1 MKDKQALR
9 EAAEKALPAMQRLL
23 MMPNDELFD
32 EAALN
37 VDGDVDAANAF
48 NLLAGPETMLA
59 LLDELDKK
67 QQYIKLRDQE
77 NEDIALTV
85 GKLRVELEHYKSR
98 EERVT
103 KLVLDNSTSWDVLY
117 EKLEAAER
125 RIANNERVMRAV
137 VEAASIRGIRPFEG
151 IECDP
156 PTLEENAEACGD
168 AMSAR
173 IRELEANPPKPHH
186 NGLMQISNELVQA
199 RQRIAELERSETQL
213 INERDDAESAL
224 NDAYKAVMG
233 QAPEWSNWFSFGNA
247 IDEIE
252 LACEL
257 WRNQTDDVIQF
268 RQRIAELEK
277 GHQEA
282 AKQIN
287 SWRRLAKQNI
297 AERGKDISELEAA
310 RQRIAELENSETQLI
325 NERDAA
331 ESALADMYQAATGER
346 PEWSNMFGF
355 ADAVDV
361 VEERLATLE
370 ANQSQTT
377 PTGIQLITE
386 AIGAHGYIVGCL
398 LQGRPDLAL
407 EESRKWVSAFGQAA
421 EIVSAQDAAG
431 IKVKG

>member
-1 MKDKQALR
+1 MADDHYEQSR
-9 EAAEKALPAMQRLL
+9 VTV
-23 MMPNDELFD
+23 
-32 EAALN
+32 
-37 VDGDVDAANAF
+37 VDVSDPDV
-48 NLLAGPETMLA
+48 LA

-117 EKLEAAER
+117 EKLEAAE
-125 RIANNERVMRAV
+125 
-137 VEAASIRGIRPFEG
+137 
-151 IECDP
+151 
-156 PTLEENAEACGD
+156 
-168 AMSAR
+168 
-173 IRELEANPPKPHH
+173 K
-186 NGLMQISNELVQA
+186 
-199 RQRIAELERSETQL
+199 RIAEQREYYE
-213 INERDDAESAL
+213 
-224 NDAYKAVMG
+224 G
-233 QAPEWSNWFSFGNA
+233 
-247 IDEIE
+247 
-252 LACEL
+252 
-257 WRNQTDDVIQF
+257 VI
-268 RQRIAELEK
+268 ADGSK
-277 GHQEA
+277 
-282 AKQIN
+282 
-287 SWRRLAKQNI
+287 
-297 AERGKDISELEAA
+297 
-310 RQRIAELENSETQLI
+310 RIAELENSETQLI

-355 ADAVDV
+355 SDAVDV

-431 IKVKG
+431 IKVKGE